1 MELIKS
7 IKKNTIIIVFI
18 TILVLYILLR
28 KDFPKVMESL
38 KHLDV
43 KYLLIAI
50 FFYVMYLV
58 LHSYVVYKTVN
69 DKKKFTLKESIKHNV
84 IAQFFNGITPFSTGG
99 QPMEIYMLTEH
110 DIKGSKATNYI
121 LQNFVFYQIAL
132 VIFGILAVIFNTVF
146 KLFPK
151 VNAIREL
158 VGVGFFINTLVA
170 VVILIISLSKTV
182 TNKIIDWI
190 INILYKIHIVKH
202 KEKQLK
208 AWHKK
213 CDEFNEC
220 ADELKKRKGLFVM
233 GVILNFLGLV
243 CLYITPLFIVYA
255 LGDFKSLNVIS
266 TLTSSAY
273 VMVMSAFVPIPGASG
288 GVEYG
293 FTQFFGNFLG
303 ETVTKTALLL
313 WRFITYYLG
322 LIVGAV
328 VFNIDAKEGE
338 EK

>member
-1 MELIKS
+1 MEIIKN
-7 IKKNTIIIVFI
+7 IKKNTIIIVLI

-28 KDFPKVMESL
+28 KDFPKIIDSL
-38 KHLDV
+38 EHLDV
-43 KYLLIAI
+43 KYILIAI
-50 FFYVMYLV
+50 FFYIMYII

-69 DKKKFTLKESIKHNV
+69 DKKKFTLRESIKHNV

-99 QPMEIYMLTEH
+99 QPMEMYMLTEH
-110 DIKGSKATNYI
+110 DIPGSKATNYI

-132 VIFGILAVIFNTVF
+132 VIFGILAVICNTIF
-146 KLFPK
+146 KLYPK
-151 VNAIREL
+151 VNAIRNL
-158 VGVGFFINTLVA
+158 VGLGFFINTLVA

-182 TNKIIDWI
+182 TNKMIEWT
-190 INILYKIHIVKH
+190 INLLYKMNVVKH

-208 AWHKK
+208 KWHKK

-220 ADELKKRKGLFVM
+220 TDELKKRKGLFVM
-233 GVILNFLGLV
+233 GVILNFIGLV

-255 LGDFKSLNVIS
+255 LGDFKSLNIIS

-303 ETVTKTALLL
+303 RTVTSTALLL

-322 LIVGAV
+322 LIVGAI
-328 VFNIDAKEGE
+328 VFNLDTKKGD
-338 EK
+338 